1 MKLSTCLT
9 VVVGLIIGL
18 GCAPSIDHAAEVE
31 ALLQKDREWAAVAE
45 AGDLDRLWDFW
56 DDQAIIYL
64 PGGRAV
70 RGLDEIKE
78 FVLASRSFPE
88 FSINWKPEGA
98 VVSKSGDL
106 GYTYG
111 FGERTIRGQD
121 GKPITIADN
130 YVSIWHKGPDD
141 VWRCIVE

>member
-1 MKLSTCLT
+1 MKFSTCLA
-9 VVVGLIIGL
+9 VILGFMMGLS
-18 GCAPSIDHAAEVE
+18 CAPSIDHAAEVE

-45 AGDLDRLWDFW
+45 AGDLDRLWAFW
-56 DDQAIIYL
+56 DDEAIIYL
-64 PGGRAV
+64 RGGKAV

-78 FVLASRSFPE
+78 FVLANRSYPE
-88 FSINWKPEGA
+88 FAISWKPEGA
-98 VVSKSGDL
+98 AVSKSADL

-130 YVSIWHKGPDD
+130 YVSIWRKGSDGM
-141 VWRCIVE
+141 WRCIVE

>member
-1 MKLSTCLT
+1 MKLSTCLA
-9 VVVGLIIGL
+9 VILVLMMGM
-18 GCAPSIDHAAEVE
+18 GCARSIDQSAKVE
-31 ALLQKDREWAAVAE
+31 ALLQKDREWAAIAE
-45 AGDLDRLWDFW
+45 AGDLGRLWAFW
-56 DDQAIIYL
+56 DDEAIIYL
-64 PGGRAV
+64 PGGKAV

-78 FVLASRSFPE
+78 FVLASRSYPE
-88 FSINWKPEGA
+88 FAIGWKPEGA

-130 YVSIWHKGPDD
+130 YVSIW
-141 VWRCIVE
+141 R